1 MSGATTTTEEA
12 TQASWLP
19 LIIVML
25 AQIQFSFNAFNVSIS
40 GITRDLDIPPTA
52 VGTAQT
58 ASNFAMAAFVLLGAK
73 LGAKI
78 GVRRAFQIGLVVT
91 AMAAATIALSV
102 NGTMLFVAQAMN
114 GVALAISVPALTVMI
129 AANYHQRQQAQAI
142 GFLAAAIPLA
152 QVISL
157 LVAGWFAST
166 IGWRWS
172 FALVATIGAVN
183 FLFSWRLAP
192 VPPQKELVID
202 GRGAVL
208 SSVAIVLISV
218 GFSGLNSW
226 GLFRASPDAPVNI
239 AGMSPV
245 PVLLILGVMFS
256 QAFFSWTRKRMN
268 EHRPVLFSL
277 KILESPK
284 DKATVVCMATMLFI
298 GTAISFLLPLYMQV
312 VQGFDGL
319 ETSFRIIP
327 YTLSIVVANTL
338 VARVYDRFAPRQIA
352 RVGFVG
358 VTGALTLLAFTI
370 RNDWGQ
376 TSIVAGLVLLGLAQG
391 CIVAL
396 VFNTLLSASPKKLAG
411 DVAAWRA
418 LTHNISGSIGIAVGS
433 AIAVAMLG
441 SFAFRDV
448 QASPAI
454 RESVVREVNFDN
466 VNFITNTQLKEVLSR
481 TSATPAEV
489 AKGTLIFADARL
501 RALKTT
507 IMILAALSMLAIVP
521 AGRMPGF
528 QTGDIP
534 VGYPPDDDV
543 DLDED
548 ELAETTS

>member
-1 MSGATTTTEEA
+1 VSGATTTTEEA

-40 GITRDLDIPPTA
+40 GITRDLNIPPTA
-52 VGTAQT
+52 VGTTQT
-58 ASNFAMAAFVLLGAK
+58 ASNFVMAAFVLLGAK

-129 AANYHQRQQAQAI
+129 AANYHRRQQAQAI
-142 GFLAAAIPLA
+142 GFLATAIPLA

-192 VPPQKELVID
+192 VPPQKDLVID

-268 EHRPVLFSL
+268 EHKPVLFSL

-319 ETSFRIIP
+319 ETSFQIAP

-338 VARVYDRFAPRQIA
+338 AARVYDRFAPRQIA
-352 RVGFVG
+352 
-358 VTGALTLLAFTI
+358 
-370 RNDWGQ
+370 Q
-376 TSIVAGLVLLGLAQG
+376 
-391 CIVAL
+391 
-396 VFNTLLSASPKKLAG
+396 
-411 DVAAWRA
+411 
-418 LTHNISGSIGIAVGS
+418 SGSS
-433 AIAVAMLG
+433 A
-441 SFAFRDV
+441 
-448 QASPAI
+448 
-454 RESVVREVNFDN
+454 
-466 VNFITNTQLKEVLSR
+466 
-481 TSATPAEV
+481 
-489 AKGTLIFADARL
+489 
-501 RALKTT
+501 
-507 IMILAALSMLAIVP
+507 
-521 AGRMPGF
+521 
-528 QTGDIP
+528 
-534 VGYPPDDDV
+534 
-543 DLDED
+543 
-548 ELAETTS
+548 